1 MPNPNCQTC
10 KGLGGYPRCPECLN
24 ETPETDKFANVGQE
38 WRGVPSHRE
47 WLDYCRSLGRER
59 NQLRWKNETLL
70 DAKIK
75 AENAECLMDL
85 KLGMIEQDIET
96 IRKIITKGGTAADV
110 LKFLDTPN
118 A

>member
-1 MPNPNCQTC
+1 MN
-10 KGLGGYPRCPECLN
+10 EN

-47 WLDYCRSLGRER
+47 WLNYCRSLELER
-59 NQLRWKNETLL
+59 NHLRRKNETLI

-85 KLGMIEQDIET
+85 KLGMIEQDSET
-96 IRKIITKGGTAADV
+96 IRKIITKGGTAADI
-110 LKFLDTPN
+110 LKFLDTPK

>member
-1 MPNPNCQTC
+1 M
-10 KGLGGYPRCPECLN
+10 N
-24 ETPETDKFANVGQE
+24 ETPKTNKFANVGQE

-47 WLDYCRSLGRER
+47 WLDYCQSLER
-59 NQLRWKNETLL
+59 KENRLKQENETLL

-75 AENAECLMDL
+75 AKNSECLL
-85 KLGMIEQDIET
+85 ELTLGMMEQDIDT
-96 IRKIITKGGTAADV
+96 IRKIIAKGGSAADV